1 MADFDGFLDAVKD
14 GAQDLAKEVFDG
26 YETQTIED
34 ANAFVQKCEKD
45 LKRWAE
51 HLALGDL
58 DEDDFKDLV
67 EGKEALAEIHA
78 LTQVGIGLAKVERF
92 RSGLI
97 DLVVN
102 KGIQFFL

>member
-1 MADFDGFLDAVKD
+1 MSDFDGFLEAVKE
-14 GAQDLAKEVFDG
+14 GAKLLAKDAFG
-26 YETQTIED
+26 GLETQAIED
-34 ANAFVQKCEKD
+34 ANSFVQKCEDD

-67 EGKEALAEIHA
+67 EGKAALAEIHA
-78 LTQVGIGLAKVERF
+78 LTQAGIGIAKVERF